1 MTLLTNSERDTV
13 ACNLPRMLQ
22 FIDAVGY
29 VRCYSNEIGKQYWYL
44 GPSHAGDRLSRL
56 TVQTLFERG
65 YLKKGMYRGTDVTEY
80 VLSPTGLRA
89 LDAAKQILLQPG
101 LGG

>member
-1 MTLLTNSERDTV
+1 
-13 ACNLPRMLQ
+13 MLQ

-29 VRCYSNEIGKQYWYL
+29 VRCYCNETGKEYWYL
-44 GPSHAGDRLSRL
+44 GPSHAGDRLSRI

-80 VLSPTGLRA
+80 VLSPSGLRA
-89 LDAAKQILLQPG
+89 LHAAKNTLLQPG
-101 LGG
+101 LRG